1 MDSLTDEVSQESS
14 WPIMLAEDIVICS
27 DSTEQVVESLQ
38 MWKPALRRR
47 LKLKIPRSK
56 TQYITCVGVILK

>member
-38 MWKPALRRR
+38 MWKPALRR
-47 LKLKIPRSK
+47 LKVKIPRSK